1 LYESGI
7 DIAASAVSS
16 ESGDISF
23 SLKFLHQTE
32 KETSLSGSLSRDQSS
47 GKLSFSYTFP
57 APLMINGKTVTK
69 QLVASFDI
77 IFDNFKEISRK
88 KTKKKED
95 IMAFLHRIIQ
105 EILKKLDDK
114 KTNITAIVLDP
125 EDMKEINQISDKKIS
140 ELISMVIQ
148 MVNFTLQ
155 ARRMANKNKNAKD
168 IIYNPKRLEY
178 EEQEEKESSK
188 FDYSCSLSITD
199 AGEEQSS
206 RGMT

>member
-1 LYESGI
+1 
-7 DIAASAVSS
+7 
-16 ESGDISF
+16 
-23 SLKFLHQTE
+23 
-32 KETSLSGSLSRDQSS
+32 
-47 GKLSFSYTFP
+47 
-57 APLMINGKTVTK
+57 
-69 QLVASFDI
+69 
-77 IFDNFKEISRK
+77 
-88 KTKKKED
+88 
-95 IMAFLHRIIQ
+95 
-105 EILKKLDDK
+105 
-114 KTNITAIVLDP
+114 
-125 EDMKEINQISDKKIS
+125 
-140 ELISMVIQ
+140 MVIQ